1 MTFTDHDILG
11 EITGM
16 VAHGILK
23 AVLLT
28 FRIEV
33 RPRGLEIGW
42 VAEGFG
48 VDVDSVLADGKIFE
62 IELDGELAFVLPE
75 GGGAGVL
82 AGAGLEGDDEFVVR
96 FFGEGWNG
104 EEAKGDHGERAAH
117 KMNLQSTSL
126 VRIQKYLFG
135 LCEMA
140 GFVCKIRVMISARS
154 FPVSKLAVFVCLFG
168 VVSATAPSQALAQQG
183 RRGAPPPT
191 PTANPSSG
199 EAKPAAPEPKPSATP
214 GMAMAEP
221 PLPADA
227 HVEQSIQLDGKTLHY
242 TATVGTLAVR
252 DSKGALSG
260 EVVFTSYIMEGK
272 DRPVT
277 FAFNGGPGAASV
289 YLNLGAIGPKK
300 VAFGAEGQS
309 PSDPA
314 TMTDN
319 PGTWLDFTDLVFID
333 PIGTGFSR
341 SLVPMDDAKREFYG
355 PDQDIAYL
363 SKCVYDWL
371 VKNGRLESRKY
382 IVGESYGGY
391 RGPRLTAYLQSE
403 IGVAVNGLVLVS
415 PALAPQSGSQD
426 ISPIPWMLTLPSIVA
441 ANYERQGKLT
451 NENMAAVIDYT
462 RGEYAEDLLK
472 GNSDPAATPRLV
484 KKVTELTGLDP
495 TFVKESGGRLETQA
509 FLREEF
515 RETGKLGSRYDP
527 NVTAYDPFPY
537 NPTQETNDPIL
548 LSIIAPTTTA
558 MVNWVTQTVGWKTDA
573 RYNALSSEVARA
585 WDRTSRNGAF
595 AGSAS
600 ATDLRVAVAT
610 DPKLRVVIAHG
621 WADLSCPFMGS
632 VLTVSQMPIMG
643 DPTRVQV
650 HEYPGGHMYYARMTS
665 SLALR
670 KDVMEMV
677 SKH

>member
-1 MTFTDHDILG
+1 MSLKQSFSLSKS
-11 EITGM
+11 
-16 VAHGILK
+16 VAFLCLSAAIPMMLPS
-23 AVLLT
+23 A
-28 FRIEV
+28 
-33 RPRGLEIGW
+33 
-42 VAEGFG
+42 A
-48 VDVDSVLADGKIFE
+48 LA
-62 IELDGELAFVLPE
+62 
-75 GGGAGVL
+75 
-82 AGAGLEGDDEFVVR
+82 
-96 FFGEGWNG
+96 
-104 EEAKGDHGERAAH
+104 
-117 KMNLQSTSL
+117 QSTSDA
-126 VRIQKYLFG
+126 KT
-135 LCEMA
+135 
-140 GFVCKIRVMISARS
+140 
-154 FPVSKLAVFVCLFG
+154 P
-168 VVSATAPSQALAQQG
+168 APD
-183 RRGAPPPT
+183 
-191 PTANPSSG
+191 
-199 EAKPAAPEPKPSATP
+199 AKAAAPDAKAGATP
-214 GMAMAEP
+214 GIPIAQP
-221 PLPADA
+221 PLPPDA
-227 HVEQSIQLDGKTLHY
+227 HVEQTMQLDGKPLRY
-242 TATVGTLAVR
+242 TVTVGTLPVR

-260 EVVFTSYIMEGK
+260 EVVYTAYVAEGK

-289 YLNLGAIGPKK
+289 YLNLGAIGPKR

-314 TMTDN
+314 TLMDN
-319 PGTWLDFTDLVFID
+319 PGTWLDFTDLVFVD

-341 SLVPMDDAKREFYG
+341 SLVSEEESKKQFYG
-355 PDQDIAYL
+355 PDQDIEYL

-371 VKNGRLESRKY
+371 VKNGRLQSRKY

-391 RGPRLTAYLQSE
+391 RGPRLTAYLQSK

-415 PALAPQSGSQD
+415 PALSPDAGSQD
-426 ISPIPWMLTLPSIVA
+426 LSPIPWMMTLPSIVA

-451 NENMAAVIDYT
+451 NESMAEVIDYT
-462 RGEYAEDLLK
+462 RGEYAVDLMK

-484 KKVTELTGLDP
+484 KKVTELTGLDA
-495 TFVKESGGRLETQA
+495 TFVRQSGGRLETQA

-558 MVNWVTQTVGWKTDA
+558 MVDFVTRTVGWKTEA
-573 RYNALSSEVARA
+573 RYNALSFEVNHL
-585 WDRTSRNGAF
+585 WDQSGNGAF

-621 WADLSCPFMGS
+621 WDDLSCPFMGS
-632 VLTVSQMPIMG
+632 VLTVSQIPTMG

-650 HEYPGGHMYYARMTS
+650 HEYPGGHMYYARPTS